1 MLDFLRTLL
10 EGPPAAAPI
19 DARRAVAALLVEAA
33 ATDAPVDTDER
44 DVIERFLRE
53 MFGVSPFE
61 AATLR
66 AEGEAAQAEAAD
78 VVRFTR
84 VVKADLSE
92 AERGVLLEA
101 LWSVVFSDGK
111 RDPHEDALLRKLAPL
126 IAVTDHD
133 SAAAR
138 RRVTARLGLTD

>member
-1 MLDFLRTLL
+1 MLDFLKSLL
-10 EGPPAAAPI
+10 DGAPAAAPP

-33 ATDAPVDTDER
+33 ASDAPVDADER

-66 AEGEAAQAEAAD
+66 ADGEAAQAQASD

-84 VVKADLSE
+84 VVKAELSDT
-92 AERGVLLEA
+92 ERATLLEA
-101 LWSVVFSDGK
+101 LWSVVFSDRA

-126 IAVTDHD
+126 IAVSDHD

-138 RRVTARLGLTD
+138 RRVMARLGLDG